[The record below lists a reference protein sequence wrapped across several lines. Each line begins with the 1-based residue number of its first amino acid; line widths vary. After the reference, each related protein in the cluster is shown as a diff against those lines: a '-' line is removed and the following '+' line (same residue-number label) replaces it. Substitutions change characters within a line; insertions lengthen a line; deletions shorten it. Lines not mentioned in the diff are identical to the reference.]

1 MISNSEMINVKNR
14 SYGTVGY
21 SLPEMGIKRKFQKN
35 ESKKISMEE
44 LRKLSYQPG
53 GQFLINNSLIVENK
67 EALKELNPNYEPEYF
82 YTEDEVVKLLLSGT
96 MDEFMDCL
104 DFAPQGVIDLIRV
117 KAVELE
123 VADVR
128 KREAIT
134 KKTGFNIDAQIRTKQ
149 LAEMDEPEQ
158 QEPVKQRRVAVEQD
172 EKPARRVAAPA
183 QVEETVIQEAPASR
197 YKIVQK

>member
-67 EALKELNPNYEPEYF
+67 EALKELNPDYEPEYF
-82 YTEDEVVKLLLSGT
+82 YTEDEVVKRSEKYGKNRN
-96 MDEFMDCL
+96 
-104 DFAPQGVIDLIRV
+104 ASRPQSKFSALQRLRGRFQISRGDHFGIDIAYRV
-117 KAVELE
+117 KNILFFHKSISSFCKYSLSFLR
-123 VADVR
+123 VR
-128 KREAIT
+128 KRSMLTALSFMPLPFAIADS
-134 KKTGFNIDAQIRTKQ
+134 G
-149 LAEMDEPEQ
+149 
-158 QEPVKQRRVAVEQD
+158 
-172 EKPARRVAAPA
+172 
-183 QVEETVIQEAPASR
+183 
-197 YKIVQK
+197 